1 MHMKSLEENRKTGLI
16 CEHFQV
22 LLILLRSMYNK
33 NHKSVVIKIL
43 GCQQQ
48 LQQSYFFWSHS

>member
-1 MHMKSLEENRKTGLI
+1 MKNHAYEKLGREQENGLI

-43 GCQQQ
+43 GCQKQ
-48 LQQSYFFWSHS
+48 LSQSYFF

>member
-48 LQQSYFFWSHS
+48 LQQSYFF